1 MDHYKQASRVL
12 HSILTKRGS
21 LKQLALNDPTITNPK
36 FITALVS
43 ETLKHKHFLD
53 TILKRTH
60 LQHTLKQQIRDPSL
74 LLLLL
79 YDLLF
84 SKKQKIMGGGQV
96 KRALMAHEA
105 ALRKA
110 AEGMALPPGV
120 AGGGDGGGA
129 GKKTNGETGED
140 GDDDDFNGGGGAIFP
155 RYARINMLKKMTVGQ
170 VKAQLV
176 ASGVVKEE
184 EIKEDEHIPNL
195 LVLPRGTDVHA
206 HELVKKGVLVLQD
219 KVRFGCVCVC
229 VCVYV

>member
-21 LKQLALNDPTITNPK
+21 LKQLTLNDPTITNK
-36 FITALVS
+36 RFITALVS
-43 ETLKHKHFLD
+43 ETLKHKHLLD
-53 TILKRTH
+53 TILKKTH
-60 LQHTLKQQIRDPSL
+60 LHHTLKQQIRDPNL

-96 KRALMAHEA
+96 KRALVAHEA

-110 AEGMALPPGV
+110 AEGMALPPT
-120 AGGGDGGGA
+120 AGDGGGA
-129 GKKTNGETGED
+129 AKKKTGEGGGKGE
-140 GDDDDFNGGGGAIFP
+140 GDDDINGGGAIFP
-155 RYARINMLKKMTVGQ
+155 RYARINTLKKMTVVQ

-219 KVRFGCVCVC
+219 KVRFGCECVC
-229 VCVYV
+229 MCDE